1 MSKRVTDA
9 ELLAILHDVKA
20 KRQALPEVIRDDWST
35 HDAHH
40 AAAAALVQSLV
51 KERGARFS
59 TPLGGFRLSLAGV
72 TATCTAGHSGLITN
86 WIGAAYRE
94 LDRRRAA

>member
-1 MSKRVTDA
+1 MSKRVTDT

-20 KRQALPEVIRDDWST
+20 KRDTLPAITPADWST

-40 AAAAALVQSLV
+40 SAAAALVQSLV
-51 KERGARFS
+51 KEQGARLT

-72 TATCTAGHSGLITN
+72 IATCTSGHSGLILN
-86 WIGAAYRE
+86 WINAAYRE

>member
-1 MSKRVTDA
+1 MSRRLSDT

-20 KRQALPEVIRDDWST
+20 KSDALPAIVRGDWST

-51 KERGARFS
+51 QERGARLS

-72 TATCTAGHSGLITN
+72 TATCTAGHSGLVTN
-86 WIGAAYRE
+86 WISAAYRE